1 MSFVFFDRIGA
12 IIKTKSERSL
22 FMKNILKR
30 IFAFCLV
37 LAIAMA
43 AAACGDNDE
52 NKGDTGA
59 AGTDSIVIKGSSS
72 AAGLVKTLSR
82 EFKEEYKDKYPD
94 LKFTITEED
103 SGSAIDAVRSGGA
116 DIGLISRAVTGEE
129 KSLVDDVEVFAMDGI
144 AVIANK
150 KNNIENLTVSQA
162 KKIFSGQIINWSDVG
177 GENTEINVYSREESS
192 GTRNEFLNLL
202 GLNSIFDTT
211 GEKKLTDRA
220 TIYNSSDEVKKAV
233 AGDQN
238 GIGYISMTALDK
250 TIKDLAVDEVKIN
263 AESIGDENYKLVR
276 NFSFVIADN
285 ESEAADDFIDW
296 VLSAKGQQAVK
307 AAGYVPIK

>member
-1 MSFVFFDRIGA
+1 MR
-12 IIKTKSERSL
+12 
-22 FMKNILKR
+22 NILKR
-30 IFAFCLV
+30 AFAFCLV
-37 LAIAMA
+37 MA
-43 AAACGDNDE
+43 LVSVMTACGDNDE

-59 AGTDSIVIKGSSS
+59 SGVDSIVITGSSS
-72 AAGLVKTLSR
+72 AAGLVKALGND
-82 EFKEEYKDKYPD
+82 FKEEYKDKYPD
-94 LKFTITEED
+94 LKFQITEED
-103 SGSAIDAVRSGGA
+103 SGSAIDAVRSGRA
-116 DIGLISRAVTGEE
+116 DIGIISRAVTDEE

-150 KNNIENLTVSQA
+150 NCNIENLTVSQA

-177 GENTEINVYSREESS
+177 GENAEINVYSREESS

-211 GEKKLTDRA
+211 KEKKLTDRA
-220 TIYNSSDEVKKAV
+220 TVYNSSDEVRKAV
-233 AGDQN
+233 AGDKN
-238 GIGYISMTALDK
+238 GIGYISMMALDK
-250 TIKDLAVDEVKIN
+250 TVKDIAVDDVKIN
-263 AESIGDENYKLVR
+263 AENVGAENYKLVR
-276 NFSFVIADN
+276 NFSFLIADK